1 MDYTRTCF
9 CGDDEIEITANS
21 SVLIRL
27 ATENELS
34 SYKKKH
40 WIFPNLDFQKN
51 LWEEMCSVIN
61 SISDFWTSD
70 PNTYIWYKFVPKEC
84 DVKEDTTEYDD
95 FGFEKTKSNEYTAS
109 LSYCSVKLSNNTI
122 EIDSEY
128 TYRIEYKEGN
138 EEKYTE
144 KSTHNTTTIPYPN
157 GFHDMLMALYSYIKK
172 KKEPQKR
179 LFTDKLKQP
188 KLTKSSLKIDA
199 FFRTN
204 EKDIKLFKKYYLSLK
219 KICDSKEYRDYCAN
233 KHYFLIVNGKIY
245 FDYDCGF
252 DIIAKEEEIKFLIND
267 IKKQINEEKIL
278 VFSKIEE
285 ARREEE
291 KKQQEEYE
299 KCRILQDTIHKKKN
313 NSKDPGEVEVDY
325 AIKWF
330 LAEYEFTIVPIKKD
344 CESKYRFD
352 CILLSKPDF
361 IDEPQEYD
369 HILVSD
375 AGVIIIE
382 TKHWTGRVEI
392 RRDGKWIRESTNDD
406 GKYSVFGEKNPI
418 AQLKRHEILM
428 KKILP
433 GVPVYSMLCFSN
445 KHVILDGIENCTE
458 YSIIYVDQLGET
470 ISRILS
476 NSKSRISVDQV
487 VQEIEN
493 HKINIETSEHEFS
506 IHED

>member
-84 DVKEDTTEYDD
+84 DVKEDTTEYDN

-138 EEKYTE
+138 EEKYTD
-144 KSTHNTTTIPYPN
+144 KRTHNTTTIPYPN

-172 KKEPQKR
+172 KKEPKKR
-179 LFTDKLKQP
+179 LFSDKLKQP
-188 KLTKSSLKIDA
+188 KLTKSSLKIDN

-233 KHYFLIVNGKIY
+233 KHYFLIVNGKFY

-252 DIIAKEEEIKFLIND
+252 DIIAKEEEINFLVLHHRVRAELD
-267 IKKQINEEKIL
+267 FAL
-278 VFSKIEE
+278 FSKLV
-285 ARREEE
+285 R
-291 KKQQEEYE
+291 
-299 KCRILQDTIHKKKN
+299 
-313 NSKDPGEVEVDY
+313 P
-325 AIKWF
+325 
-330 LAEYEFTIVPIKKD
+330 
-344 CESKYRFD
+344 
-352 CILLSKPDF
+352 ILLPMQFLFVRPRVCYGLTS
-361 IDEPQEYD
+361 Y
-369 HILVSD
+369 S
-375 AGVIIIE
+375 
-382 TKHWTGRVEI
+382 TSRWTHLHLAN
-392 RRDGKWIRESTNDD
+392 SS
-406 GKYSVFGEKNPI
+406 Y
-418 AQLKRHEILM
+418 
-428 KKILP
+428 
-433 GVPVYSMLCFSN
+433 C
-445 KHVILDGIENCTE
+445 HVC
-458 YSIIYVDQLGET
+458 S
-470 ISRILS
+470 
-476 NSKSRISVDQV
+476 
-487 VQEIEN
+487 
-493 HKINIETSEHEFS
+493 
-506 IHED
+506 